1 MKRNCVSWK
10 VSQVN
15 RMFENGTLTFDN
27 IIQRNYVWNNTQQS
41 MLIDSLI
48 RDFPVS
54 VIYTIKTNETVTVKN
69 KKANIFD
76 CLDGKQRCT
85 TINRYLNNEFAL
97 TGLEPIVTANGEYDL
112 NGKYFKDLDK
122 KYQDKIMEYGMTIYF
137 FSEITD
143 EEITEMMSRLN
154 GGKPLSGIENARIKA
169 KNLTT
174 IKNLAAYPV
183 IVNNLSATAIRN
195 YANEDII
202 IKTTL
207 MMNDITNLNNANVRM
222 AYETFDFED
231 DNKYTLMEAMDI
243 MNAMITTIKNNNGKK
258 ATIKKI
264 TAKTNFITVL
274 YTITQIKD
282 NYTVDELADV
292 IYRFYN
298 DIPEAYTIANR
309 SATMRA
315 TNVETRNEELAKFI
329 EATMTTATAVTE
341 EEKEVV
347 MA

>member
-97 TGLEPIVTANGEYDL
+97 TGLEPVVTANGEYDL

-122 KYQDKIMEYGMTIYF
+122 KYQDKIMEYGMTIYYF
-137 FSEITD
+137 TEITD
-143 EEITEMMSRLN
+143 EEVVEMMSRLN
-154 GGKPLSGIENARIKA
+154 GGKPLSGTENARIKA
-169 KNLTT
+169 K
-174 IKNLAAYPV
+174 
-183 IVNNLSATAIRN
+183 
-195 YANEDII
+195 II
-202 IKTTL
+202 
-207 MMNDITNLNNANVRM
+207 
-222 AYETFDFED
+222 E
-231 DNKYTLMEAMDI
+231 
-243 MNAMITTIKNNNGKK
+243 
-258 ATIKKI
+258 
-264 TAKTNFITVL
+264 
-274 YTITQIKD
+274 
-282 NYTVDELADV
+282 
-292 IYRFYN
+292 
-298 DIPEAYTIANR
+298 P
-309 SATMRA
+309 
-315 TNVETRNEELAKFI
+315 
-329 EATMTTATAVTE
+329 
-341 EEKEVV
+341 
-347 MA
+347 